1 MQFLRRHQIR
11 VQTMN
16 TLEQTIE
23 KILSTRR
30 ITRNDQTLLM
40 TLITKEKLSQTD
52 SALINRVYEALHQGR
67 LRVVD

>member
-1 MQFLRRHQIR
+1 
-11 VQTMN
+11 MN
-16 TLEQTIE
+16 KLEQTID

-40 TLITKEKLSQTD
+40 NLFSKEQLSQTD
-52 SALINRVYEALHQGR
+52 AALINRVYEALHQGR

>member
-1 MQFLRRHQIR
+1 
-11 VQTMN
+11 MN

>member
-1 MQFLRRHQIR
+1 MQFLNRHPIS

-16 TLEQTIE
+16 KLEQTID

-40 TLITKEKLSQTD
+40 NLFSKEQLSQTD
-52 SALINRVYEALHQGR
+52 AALINRVYEALHQGR

>member
-1 MQFLRRHQIR
+1 MSS
-11 VQTMN
+11 
-16 TLEQTIE
+16 LEQTIE

-40 TLITKEKLSQTD
+40 ALFAQKQLNQTD
-52 SALINRVYEALHQGR
+52 AALINRVYEALHQGR

>member
-1 MQFLRRHQIR
+1 M
-11 VQTMN
+11 T

-30 ITRNDQTLLM
+30 ITRNDQTLIM
-40 TLITKEKLSQTD
+40 TTFAKKTLSPKD
-52 SALINRVYEALHQGR
+52 AALINRVHDALHQGR

>member
-1 MQFLRRHQIR
+1 M
-11 VQTMN
+11 T

-23 KILSTRR
+23 KILSSRR

-40 TLITKEKLSQTD
+40 ASFGKKNLSPTD
-52 SALINRVYEALHQGR
+52 AALINQIYEALHQGR